1 MIPTN
6 ETELKAYNARL
17 AKMKAASTV
26 RTHICEGPKQADKKV
41 LGFGQDGKSPQ
52 TGQKP
57 PQRSKHGA
65 VKIAS
70 DDGKFDSKLE
80 ARCWQ
85 SLKFKQLAGEIKG
98 LRRQVRFSLFAPGGE
113 HLGTYKADF
122 VWLEP
127 TTEDVAWKRVVA
139 DAKSKYTRKLPWWER
154 TKTLMLACHG
164 ITVLELP

>member
-1 MIPTN
+1 MSHITMTP
-6 ETELKAYNARL
+6 EQ
-17 AKMKAASTV
+17 AAAAQKRALEGWRKQGTV
-26 RTHICEGPKQADKKV
+26 RTHRLSNEEEV
-41 LGFGQDGKSPQ
+41 LGFGHSQVGKSPREIQ
-52 TGQKP
+52 

-127 TTEDVAWKRVVA
+127 ITGDVAWKRVVA

-154 TKTLMLACHG
+154 TKTLMMACHG
-164 ITVLELP
+164 ITVLEMP